1 MAARKQLERA
11 MANPDAA
18 HIAEAMRAMKRHLDR
33 GLRSLMP
40 ASPAGDCL
48 LDAAN
53 DTEFPSSNGN
63 AITGMGI
70 EAAPT
75 VEQTAAWLAAYRAAG
90 VRRCF
95 AWVHQ
100 GRAAAAARSALAAAG
115 FAPFKG
121 PDYPTLVRAAGAPA
135 PAAPCPSDIVELDA
149 DARARHQQA
158 LARLYRD
165 AARFFAV
172 AALPGATCVAAC
184 EHGVPIAAS
193 VVVRLQGWAWLG
205 WMSTAEA
212 HRRRGAQRALIA
224 ARLALAGR
232 DCQWAVAETL
242 SILAASLRNLAW
254 AGFAHAYDK
263 QVWMASPQAVA
274 KP

>member
-1 MAARKQLERA
+1 LAWSNELELA
-11 MANPDAA
+11 MADPGAA
-18 HIAEAMRAMKRHLDR
+18 EIAEAMRAMKRHLDR
-33 GLRSLMP
+33 DLCGPMP

-48 LDAAN
+48 LDPSA

-63 AITGMGI
+63 AITRMGI

-75 VEQTAAWLAAYRAAG
+75 AEQTAAWFAAYRAAG

-95 AWVHQ
+95 GWVHQ

-121 PDYPTLVRAAGAPA
+121 PDYPTLVRSTGAPV
-135 PAAPCPSDIVELDA
+135 PAAPCPFDIVELDA
-149 DARARHQQA
+149 DMRARHQQA

-165 AARFFAV
+165 AARFLAV
-172 AALPGATCVAAC
+172 AALPGAATVAAC
-184 EHGVPIAAS
+184 EHGSPIAVS

-205 WMSTAEA
+205 WMSTAEE
-212 HRRRGAQRALIA
+212 HRRRGAQRAMIA
-224 ARLALAGR
+224 ARLALAAR
-232 DCQWAVAETL
+232 DCQRAVAETL
-242 SILAASLRNLAW
+242 SILSASLRNLAW

-263 QVWMASPQAVA
+263 QVWMAEPQAVA
-274 KP
+274 AH